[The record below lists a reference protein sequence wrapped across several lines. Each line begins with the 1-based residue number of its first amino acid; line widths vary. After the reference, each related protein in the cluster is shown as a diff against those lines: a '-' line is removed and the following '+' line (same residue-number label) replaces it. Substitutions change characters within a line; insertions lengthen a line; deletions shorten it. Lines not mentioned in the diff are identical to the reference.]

1 MKIEFRAFEPAE
13 DKKLVEFVSG
23 FGEFEPNEHDFE
35 NVCRDFDRSHYVLI
49 QRAFQ
54 LSLISYSDLGYLLLS
69 HRQDGWRSDEID
81 TLISHCELSRKMLA
95 KMLGRTVQSVKKQ
108 VFEFRLAG
116 GGIDYHWSINEKK
129 ALKSLLGNQSF
140 QSICEKLNRPAIDV
154 KHMSVKMQL
163 ARSGV
168 FNQFTGRLP
177 KINTKTNPLI
187 SLYA

>member
-1 MKIEFRAFEPAE
+1 MTFEFRAFEQAE
-13 DKKLVEFVSG
+13 DKKLVEFVND
-23 FGEFEPNEHDFE
+23 FGEFEPNENDFE
-35 NVCRDFDRSHYVLI
+35 SVCSEFNRSHYVLI

-54 LSLISYSDLGYLLLS
+54 LSIISYSELGYLLLS

-81 TLISHCELSRKMLA
+81 TLISHCGLSRKRLA
-95 KMLGRTVQSVKKQ
+95 IILGRTVQSVKKQ

-116 GGIDYHWSINEKK
+116 GGGDYHWSIKEKNT
-129 ALKSLLGNQSF
+129 LKKLLGNQPF
-140 QSICEKLNRPAIDV
+140 YSICEKLNRPAIDV

-177 KINTKTNPLI
+177 KLNTKTNQII